1 MQVHECLSICF
12 YIDCLCELSKS
23 GISALLTESTAGWL
37 TGVVKMAQA
46 VIVDAVRSA
55 RGRASE
61 KGALINVPSV
71 ELLAQQLRALDCHH
85 SQASAQVAGAV
96 IGCVTQAAGQGGNIA
111 RPALLAACWPDRV
124 HGMTVTSYCTSGL
137 SALRIAA
144 SQAMA
149 ENGLMLAG
157 GVEMMS
163 RVPVGADKGLL
174 THDLGLQKAQGLLP
188 VGMAADLVASIE
200 GFNREACDA
209 YALASQQ
216 RAVLAQKE
224 GRNRSRLAVK
234 DEQGELVL
242 LADETPRP
250 QTTAQSLA
258 ERAPVFAE
266 MGHSTGLDAWL
277 CHRYRLGAI
286 NHVHH
291 AGNSPVMADGA
302 SAVLVASADAA
313 KRLDLPVRAR
323 ILAFSEVAVD
333 RTLALTG
340 AVEATRGVLRKAGLT
355 VDDIDLFEVNEAFA
369 ALMLH
374 YMKHL
379 GVPHERLNVNG
390 GAIALG
396 HPMGSTGTALISV
409 ALDELERTG
418 GKRAVVAACGAA
430 GLASAVLIERD

>member
-1 MQVHECLSICF
+1 MSH
-12 YIDCLCELSKS
+12 
-23 GISALLTESTAGWL
+23 
-37 TGVVKMAQA
+37 A

-61 KGALINVPSV
+61 KGALFNLPSV
-71 ELLAQQLRALDCHH
+71 ELLAQQLRVLDRHH
-85 SQASAQVAGAV
+85 PQASAEVAGAV

-111 RPALLAACWPDRV
+111 RPALLAAGWADCV

-144 SQAMA
+144 LQAQV

-163 RVPVGADKGLL
+163 RVPVGTDKGLL
-174 THDLGLQKAQGLLP
+174 THDLALQKAQGLLP
-188 VGMAADLVASIE
+188 VGMAADLVASVE
-200 GFNREACDA
+200 GFSREQCDA

-216 RAVLAQKE
+216 RASQAQRE
-224 GRNRSRLAVK
+224 GRFRSLVAVK
-234 DEQGELVL
+234 DVEGNALL

-250 QTTAQSLA
+250 QTTPESLA

-266 MGHSTGLDAWL
+266 MGQSTGLDAWL
-277 CHRYRLGAI
+277 CHRYRLAAI

-302 SAVLVASADAA
+302 SAVLIASADAA

-323 ILAFSEVAVD
+323 IVAFSELAVE

-340 AVEATRGVLRKAGLT
+340 AVDATREVLRKAGLT

-418 GKRAVVAACGAA
+418 GKRAVIAACGAA